1 MVAPSLVITP
11 APRLLLALPSGPLAL
26 LSGWLALLLRRLSD
40 AVLTAVPVSGWAI
53 ALALL
58 GIYAALVLPA
68 GIRSGFLSSHPHP
81 LAPGA
86 LLRLAAGLLLMPALG
101 EELLFRVAVMPHPL
115 ERAGLVDLLGW
126 GLLSTGL
133 FVLYHPLAGASWY
146 PAGREVFRDPRFLV
160 PCTLLGIACALAYG
174 SSGSL
179 WPAVLIHWVVV
190 VLWLGVLG
198 GRRHL
203 EA

>member
-1 MVAPSLVITP
+1 
-11 APRLLLALPSGPLAL
+11 
-26 LSGWLALLLRRLSD
+26 
-40 AVLTAVPVSGWAI
+40 VLTAVPASGWAI

-58 GIYAALVLPA
+58 GVYAALVLPA
-68 GIRSGFLSSHPHP
+68 GIRSGFLPSQPHP
-81 LAPGA
+81 LPPGP

-101 EELLFRVAVMPHPL
+101 EELLFRVGLMPHPL
-115 ERAGLVDLLGW
+115 ERAVLVDLLGW

-174 SSGSL
+174 ISGSL
-179 WPAVLIHWVVV
+179 GPPVLIHWVVV